1 FGEVLLFL
9 CSKNLE
15 PVGLR
20 FMKLI
25 QISENVGIKTF
36 QMVIKRTDV
45 DFVVGERKYTLSCNV
60 EHKKRE
66 SVRGKGII
74 NGQKKNLSL

>member
-1 FGEVLLFL
+1 GEVLLFL

-25 QISENVGIKTF
+25 HVIEDRQTYVIRGNEWQEVANHDLPIEGYVITSCAKGEADAMSSGCENLVEYLF
-36 QMVIKRTDV
+36 DA
-45 DFVVGERKYTLSCNV
+45 RKN
-60 EHKKRE
+60 
-66 SVRGKGII
+66 
-74 NGQKKNLSL
+74 